1 MKSASNMQEIKSTS
15 ALVDTNVESI
25 RRVPSVVALLYE
37 HFAERYILDM
47 LGYLAVEVGDVG

>member
-1 MKSASNMQEIKSTS
+1 MQEIKSTS
-15 ALVDTNVESI
+15 ALVDTIVESI

-47 LGYLAVEVGDVG
+47 LGYLAVEVGDVS